1 MHRNLVVPVSLLLLG
16 LVGCRAQEERKA
28 LQNSV
33 TRLEQ
38 KLNRLDESMRAQQA
52 EQEAGKDA
60 KAVNDQAMAEMKR
73 ALDEARAKAERAD
86 AAAKQRVEE
95 AMAKAKQEDQGRA
108 KALDEARA
116 RLADFERRFAEAR
129 GEMENR
135 ARDSER
141 VRSEAERQVQ
151 EMRRALEQAQRE
163 AGEMRQQM
171 ARQQGERRGDDGR
184 MEAIERLA
192 AERRE
197 IEKLRAQ
204 VMADVARGKQQDPKP
219 QGGKIEV
226 APERLQRLN
235 DEMAKLRKDNEA
247 LKKALAE
254 AKQAM
259 AGGKQAD
266 GGRFVFLD
274 VDDDGLPDVRAEAS
288 DAPDRRITVMRK
300 DDVAAQKGRVATLDD
315 VTLPTKIPSKGAA
328 VPMPPAAAAKAMT
341 LPLAGG
347 GSLTIENEHCEVHIH
362 VHGGT
367 APMQATPKA
376 LPPKASATQDGD
388 VRTYR
393 AVEVAPAPPTDKAGP
408 TPPKTA
414 RVRKSENIEVIEV
427 VPAPQPQQETPS
439 GDAPKAVRVRRIGG
453 EKSPAPAPAETRPT
467 TTGGEGKD
475 PAKQPAAEPKKAA
488 KPIGTV
494 NAETVDAALLE
505 YVLELLVGP
514 V

>member
-1 MHRNLVVPVSLLLLG
+1 MHRNLVLPVSLLLLG

-38 KLNRLDESMRAQQA
+38 KLNRLDETMRAQQA

-60 KAVNDQAMAEMKR
+60 KAANDQAMADMKR

-86 AAAKQRVEE
+86 AAAKQRIEE

-108 KALDEARA
+108 KALEEARA
-116 RLADFERRFAEAR
+116 RLAEFERRFADAR

-135 ARDSER
+135 ARDAER
-141 VRSEAERQVQ
+141 MRGDAERQIQ

-204 VMADVARGKQQDPKP
+204 VMADVARSQQQDPKP

-235 DEMAKLRKDNEA
+235 DEMANLRKVNEA
-247 LKKALAE
+247 LKKAMAE

-274 VDDDGLPDVRAEAS
+274 VDGDGTPDARAES
-288 DAPDRRITVMRK
+288 NGAPDRRITVMRK
-300 DDVAAQKGRVATLDD
+300 AGATPEKGTVATLDD
-315 VTLPTKIPSKGAA
+315 VTPPTKIPPKGAA
-328 VPMPPAAAAKAMT
+328 VPMPPAAAAKAMM
-341 LPLAGG
+341 LPLPGG

-362 VHGGT
+362 VHGNA
-367 APMQATPKA
+367 APTMSATPMA
-376 LPPKASATQDGD
+376 LPPKSKAAPDGE
-388 VRTYR
+388 VRTFR
-393 AVEVAPAPPTDKAGP
+393 AVEVAPAP
-408 TPPKTA
+408 
-414 RVRKSENIEVIEV
+414 E
-427 VPAPQPQQETPS
+427 PQQETPPAK
-439 GDAPKAVRVRRIGG
+439 APKAVRARKVDGADA
-453 EKSPAPAPAETRPT
+453 APAPA
-467 TTGGEGKD
+467 TGGEAKK
-475 PAKQPAAEPKKAA
+475 PATTPEPKKA
-488 KPIGTV
+488 GGGG
-494 NAETVDAALLE
+494 AETIDEELLGR
-505 YVLELLVGP
+505 VLELLVGP